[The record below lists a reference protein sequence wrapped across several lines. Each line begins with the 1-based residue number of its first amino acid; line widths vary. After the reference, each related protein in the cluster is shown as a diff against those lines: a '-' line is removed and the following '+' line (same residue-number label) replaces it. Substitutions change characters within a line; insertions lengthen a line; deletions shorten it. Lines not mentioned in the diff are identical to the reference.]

1 MNEAA
6 VTKLLKQHTS
16 IRRILL
22 HSEFFETLRSFQT
35 ELNLTKKQLRGI
47 LSDSMAL
54 RMLQPN
60 IPNLVDTL
68 KSLMGDPF
76 NLTRQQLVTLVG
88 NGSVATRIES
98 DKFIETLKSLMGGP
112 FNLTA
117 QQLVTL
123 VGNNSVATRIESD
136 DFLNALKTILEHNG
150 NNNQQMIIYAKKN
163 VRTILEN

>member
-6 VTKLLKQHTS
+6 VTKLLKQYTS
-16 IRRILL
+16 IRCILL

-60 IPNLVDTL
+60 ILNLVD
-68 KSLMGDPF
+68 
-76 NLTRQQLVTLVG
+76 
-88 NGSVATRIES
+88 
-98 DKFIETLKSLMGGP
+98 TLKSLMGGP